1 MAEEKQRVINGRN
14 LENSNNAMKEN
25 ETWLVPCWH
34 YTHTFYVGNGR
45 YSLEGR
51 LLQHQ
56 PHYSQWSKVL
66 HSTYVGSPLNSNHS
80 SSDSK
85 QRNVRLWEE
94 SPHLYILLF
103 KSFSMNTLLGYQSRV
118 STIRRQVRGAMEIA
132 LFIQNLQEERA
143 EVALFIFTKQTDA
156 NFLSSNKRFNIDL
169 LPVPTLYLILAW
181 SLAFKKGS
189 AKLTERL
196 KKEWC

>member
-1 MAEEKQRVINGRN
+1 M
-14 LENSNNAMKEN
+14 NAKHSEIVLYF
-25 ETWLVPCWH
+25 WQ
-34 YTHTFYVGNGR
+34 
-45 YSLEGR
+45 
-51 LLQHQ
+51 LLQ
-56 PHYSQWSKVL
+56 
-66 HSTYVGSPLNSNHS
+66 
-80 SSDSK
+80 
-85 QRNVRLWEE
+85 
-94 SPHLYILLF
+94 LF
-103 KSFSMNTLLGYQSRV
+103 TAFSMNTLLGYQSKV

-156 NFLSSNKRFNIDL
+156 NFLSSNKRSNIHL